1 MATFKIGDALKQM
14 VQQNTKLKNGI
25 RAVQIEAVWEE
36 IMGVTVAKYTEKIY
50 IFDQKL
56 FFLYLLKYAQFVSLF
71 HLFLWSFY
79 LNLNLNIY
87 ARFIKCWQKNQ
98 TILK

>member
-14 VQQNTKLKNGI
+14 VQENTKLKNGI

-56 FFLYLLKYAQFVSLF
+56 FIHTNIGPLKNEWVFKKFKSLKGSMKK
-71 HLFLWSFY
+71 WV
-79 LNLNLNIY
+79 
-87 ARFIKCWQKNQ
+87 KK
-98 TILK
+98 